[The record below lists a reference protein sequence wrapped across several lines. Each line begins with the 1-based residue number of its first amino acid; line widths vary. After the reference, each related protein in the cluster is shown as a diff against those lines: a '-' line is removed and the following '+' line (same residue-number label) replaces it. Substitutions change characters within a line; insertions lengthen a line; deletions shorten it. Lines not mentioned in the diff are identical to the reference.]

1 MSINKNYS
9 VQELKERVK
18 ELNCLYH
25 VEEIL
30 NNRDFTIT
38 QALNAIIDILPTGW
52 QFSEFC
58 NARINVYNKKYQKND
73 IQPTQ
78 WILREIIIIQEEEVG
93 FIEVFY
99 SEGIPN
105 QIIDPFLDEERKLL
119 KNISLRIASYLLYQ
133 RLKNSF
139 EDTKSLTNEAK
150 SPIDENFKWNDVL
163 KMLKMTDQHLFAVL
177 SRKMI
182 NHLFCKGIKEA
193 KELFQKL
200 GTSTNDFNVS
210 NEINRPSKSKS
221 LIIF

>member
-119 KNISLRIASYLLYQ
+119 KNISLIVS
-133 RLKNSF
+133 
-139 EDTKSLTNEAK
+139 EESL
-150 SPIDENFKWNDVL
+150 
-163 KMLKMTDQHLFAVL
+163 
-177 SRKMI
+177 
-182 NHLFCKGIKEA
+182 G
-193 KELFQKL
+193 
-200 GTSTNDFNVS
+200 
-210 NEINRPSKSKS
+210 
-221 LIIF
+221 